1 MIIQREFEEMDI
13 YSVNPI
19 DDIDENVIEEVKKS
33 PCAYTIL
40 SDDKP
45 VCIWGKTNIWQ
56 GRCVLWIL
64 MGEGSRTCM
73 KRIIELSKE
82 TIDLMTEHRI
92 EATTKATWRSGWRFL
107 ELLGFTSECVMR
119 KYSSTGEDEVLFAR
133 VQ

>member
-1 MIIQREFEEMDI
+1 MIIQREFIEDDI
-13 YSVNPI
+13 YRVNPI
-19 DDIDENVIEEVKKS
+19 EDITENVIAEVIKS
-33 PCAYTIL
+33 PWAWTIL

-45 VCIWGKTNIWQ
+45 VCIWGKTDIWQ

-73 KRIIELSKE
+73 KRIIEISKE
-82 TIDLMTEHRI
+82 TIDLMCEHRI

-107 ELLGFTSECVMR
+107 ELLGFHAECVMR

-133 VQ
+133 VR